1 MMPPIAWIAVAV
13 LAALLGGG
21 WIGFG
26 LGGDVARTQ
35 AVEARLDAA
44 EKVIVRQAKERAAE
58 VKVETQYIQ
67 SVQTIHTHSEE
78 VRHEIQSVVAAD
90 CLLPD
95 DFMRSLRAVSRNQTV
110 AASGIAGSPGE
121 RAGCRSVLD
130 VLAQSYRNHYADAAQ
145 LNALILRE
153 EELSK

>member
-1 MMPPIAWIAVAV
+1 MMPPVAWIAVAV
-13 LAALLGGG
+13 LVALLGGG
-21 WIGFG
+21 WIGFD

-35 AVEARLDAA
+35 AVEGRLASA
-44 EKVIVRQAKERAAE
+44 EKVIVRREIERQIE

-78 VRHEIQSVVAAD
+78 VRHEIRSVVAAD
-90 CLLPD
+90 CVLPD

-110 AASGIAGSPGE
+110 AASGIAGGAGE

-145 LNALILRE
+145 LNALIQRE
-153 EELSK
+153 QELSK